1 MRGLRE
7 ISSAALAEASISL
20 RFSAGQVVYHQG
32 DHATG
37 AYIVGSGKVKLVA
50 ASALGKALTLRIAR
64 PGEFIGL
71 SAALAGCPNDTS
83 AVVKEPSEINYLD
96 TESLYRLMNCCN
108 DLSLRLAEQLSIEY
122 SSLCRE
128 LSMLGLQRSAMSRL
142 ANLLI
147 GFFEGVQPKHDEAQI
162 RCLLTHEEMAQM
174 IGMSRE
180 TVTRLFRELREGE
193 IATLKRH
200 KLRVSSL
207 EKLSSLI
214 Q

>member
-1 MRGLRE
+1 MRGLCE
-7 ISSAALAEASISL
+7 ISSAALADASISL
-20 RFSAGQVVYHQG
+20 KFRPGQVIYHQG

-50 ASALGKALTLRIAR
+50 TSSVGKALTLRVAE

-71 SAALAGCPNDTS
+71 SAALVGCRNDTS
-83 AVVKEPSEINYLD
+83 AVVKETTEVNYVE
-96 TESLYRLMNCCN
+96 TESLYRLMSCFN
-108 DLSLRLAEQLSIEY
+108 DLSLRLAEQLSNEY
-122 SSLCRE
+122 CFLCRE

-142 ANLLI
+142 ANLLV
-147 GFFEGVQPKHDEAQI
+147 GLFEKLQLKHGGAKI

-180 TVTRLFRELREGE
+180 TVTRLFRDLREAD
-193 IATLKRH
+193 IATLKH
-200 KLRVSSL
+200 HTLQVNSL
-207 EKLSSLI
+207 EKLCSLI